1 MSRRRRSLNATKISF
16 FAFQDI
22 ITAVSGILILVTLI
36 LATDLDRPSSR
47 TTQDADPE
55 LERKLSETLR
65 QQAEVDTK
73 NRNLQEL
80 LAAAETAPAAEKLET
95 DITRVRAQLAE
106 ERRQLAGV
114 AEQLAASQSTLE
126 ARDRTLGLTDLKA
139 QIQRVIQ
146 EAEALAREETKVRD
160 EMARLD
166 QRVTGVQSKLLKL
179 REREGKL
186 WLIPDKTSTT
196 KEPILA
202 VISAA
207 GAKLERF
214 DQPDQTK
221 EFSKSN
227 ARAGFDSYLRKWNTN
242 DQYVV
247 FLIRPSGIA
256 LFDSLVKMA
265 RAQGF
270 EVGFDALEED
280 KEVYFSTPPIPDET
294 TPPPRQPVSQ
304 GPPGGGGFSDPKGRS
319 TGPGTSGEVG
329 ANNSGAGAKQGQAP
343 EASGSSGV
351 DGPSSASKQ
360 PGAAGSSAAAR
371 PTSAAA
377 ARERNWWQRL
387 LGWFGFSGSQGGAAQ
402 TGGAGGRGGG
412 SGPGSGTGA
421 GGGNGAGSGTGNN
434 TSPDTGTG
442 AGSGGGSAGSSGG
455 GKTNGL
461 GVGDRRGASSG
472 TGVTNGTGPATAKS
486 ADASERSADTNSPA
500 FTDPKKP
507 TPPPAAQPTPP
518 TPLRPKGWWQRFLEW
533 IGLRKS

>member
-343 EASGSSGV
+343 EASGSSELTALPPPLSSQV
-351 DGPSSASKQ
+351 PQDPALLPGPHPPLRQEK
-360 PGAAGSSAAAR
+360 G
-371 PTSAAA
+371 
-377 ARERNWWQRL
+377 
-387 LGWFGFSGSQGGAAQ
+387 
-402 TGGAGGRGGG
+402 TGGNVC
-412 SGPGSGTGA
+412 S
-421 GGGNGAGSGTGNN
+421 
-434 TSPDTGTG
+434 
-442 AGSGGGSAGSSGG
+442 GGSASLAPKVGQPRPEA
-455 GKTNGL
+455 L
-461 GVGDRRGASSG
+461 AVAVVAQVRGVAPVPGAG
-472 TGVTNGTGPATAKS
+472 MALAPVREITPAQIQGPAL
-486 ADASERSADTNSPA
+486 
-500 FTDPKKP
+500 
-507 TPPPAAQPTPP
+507 AQVVGVLVAPVAGK
-518 TPLRPKGWWQRFLEW
+518 LMA
-533 IGLRKS
+533 